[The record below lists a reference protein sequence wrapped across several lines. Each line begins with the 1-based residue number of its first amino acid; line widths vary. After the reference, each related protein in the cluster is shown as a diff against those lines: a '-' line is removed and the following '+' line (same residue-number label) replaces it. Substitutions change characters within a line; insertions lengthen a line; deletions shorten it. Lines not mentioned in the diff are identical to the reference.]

1 MSDEE
6 RSDLKACAAVG
17 VPLLFDYCT
26 PFRTQVA
33 VSLTVRIYRSGD
45 NIGVISIGSFDSRI
59 SDYTLI
65 IDQCVM

>member
-33 VSLTVRIYRSGD
+33 VSLTVRIYLGTILGLYR
-45 NIGVISIGSFDSRI
+45 V
-59 SDYTLI
+59 L
-65 IDQCVM
+65 